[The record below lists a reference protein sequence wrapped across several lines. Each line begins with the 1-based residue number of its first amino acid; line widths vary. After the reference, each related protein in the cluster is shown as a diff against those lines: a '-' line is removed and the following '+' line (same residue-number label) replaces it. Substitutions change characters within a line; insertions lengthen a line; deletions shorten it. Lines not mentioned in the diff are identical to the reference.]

1 MKAEIYPA
9 SQLASIPRQIEGAQ
23 LGSIQIVLS
32 APEFLV
38 GVDPRFELLAAPGMF
53 HNDDQVIKAIT
64 DPEFANAFLA
74 IGAARVFS
82 VLAYWSMARW
92 HSRCGRRLA
101 PSQTSKA
108 RRSASLP
115 RHSKPNRSPGL
126 VEPACR

>member
-9 SQLASIPRQIEGAQ
+9 SQLGSIPRQIEGAQ

-53 HNDDQVIKAIT
+53 HNDNQVIKAIT

-74 IGAARVFS
+74 IGDSKGLLGCGLLVNGPGAFV
-82 VLAYWSMARW
+82 
-92 HSRCGRRLA
+92 CGRRLA

-115 RHSKPNRSPGL
+115 RHSEPNRSPGL
-126 VEPACR
+126 VEPVCR